1 MSNVSYND
9 FLIPMGFPNWKI
21 YLPDQWYKPILQ
33 RLGFN
38 KDGLTGLG
46 HSLIVMVNAEDGE
59 IVYADFGRYCV
70 APTMGRARMY
80 IEDPLLKVPFKAIIK
95 DGQIENILEIVKWVY
110 DAFNIHMSGG
120 PLIYKVLGNASFD
133 KSFALAKEFC
143 EKGFMHY
150 NIFGKKNSNC
160 SRFVR
165 SVLIE
170 GRRPGSLDFAFRF
183 GLITPTPV
191 DNVFLLDRHRS
202 YQVYENEKNHEVPQK
217 FLDHI
222 RFYDGKRNPGY
233 YDKVFKE
240 YPDRQWVD
248 CEGIGAYFKYEVLS
262 TTRMQLTK
270 FDFMSNL
277 EWSRSFKVESGNLDI
292 NKLYT
297 VDLGDHLYCFF
308 VSHQEE
314 KIRLLREDKYLV

>member
-1 MSNVSYND
+1 MSNEAYQD

-46 HSLIVMVNAEDGE
+46 HSLIVMVRADDGE

-70 APTMGRARMY
+70 SKSMGRARMY
-80 IEDPLLKVPFKAIIK
+80 IEDPLLKVPFKAEIEQGKIVNLQAII
-95 DGQIENILEIVKWVY
+95 DWVY
-110 DAFNIHMSGG
+110 NAFNIHMSGG
-120 PLIYKVLGNASFD
+120 PLIYKVLRGASFN
-133 KSFALAKEFC
+133 KSFTLAKDFC

-150 NIFGKKNSNC
+150 NIFGAKNSNC

-165 SVLIE
+165 SVLKE
-170 GRRPGSLDFAFRF
+170 GMKPGTLDFAFRF
-183 GLITPTPV
+183 GVITPTPV
-191 DNVFLLDRHRS
+191 DNVFLLDRNNG
-202 YQVYENEKNHEVPQK
+202 YQVFENNETVEVAQR

-222 RFYDGKRNPGY
+222 RYYNGKRKLGY

-262 TTRMQLTK
+262 DVRMQLTK
-270 FDFMSNL
+270 YDFMSNE
-277 EWSRSFKVESGNLDI
+277 EWSRSFKVEKGSLSEEVSYKID
-292 NKLYT
+292 
-297 VDLGDHLYCFF
+297 VGDHLYCFYA
-308 VSHQEE
+308 SNGET
-314 KIRLLREDKYLV
+314 KIRLLREDKY